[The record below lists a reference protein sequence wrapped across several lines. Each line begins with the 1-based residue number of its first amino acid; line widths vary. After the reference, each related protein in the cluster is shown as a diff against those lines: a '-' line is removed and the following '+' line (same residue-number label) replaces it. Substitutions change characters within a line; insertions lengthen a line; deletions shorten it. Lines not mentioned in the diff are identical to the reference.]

1 MKRTPEEILE
11 RMDALLDEYDGAKDK
26 FDRGQ
31 FADKFGER
39 LGAYSDKLKL
49 LNGDDF
55 DIVNSAYD
63 EHKSDYSDMS
73 DDDYVNALE
82 ENIKSVIAKI
92 WPEKSEEEVAKVAEE
107 VAENAE
113 PTETTVEV
121 TEETP
126 SDEKLKKGKED
137 PVTSGSESA
146 DFSLIKERGDD
157 ATGAGN
163 GWGGSPHTSGGR
175 NGTTSDENSKEPPS
189 EEEKKLDEVVEA
201 TPTKVDDVVKEVLEA
216 KPEDVESEDDADFEK
231 LKNDPVYKRMH

>member
-31 FADKFGER
+31 FADKFGQR
-39 LGAYSDKLKL
+39 LGAYSDKLKP

-126 SDEKLKKGKED
+126 SDENLKR
-137 PVTSGSESA
+137 T
-146 DFSLIKERGDD
+146 
-157 ATGAGN
+157 TGPWKN
-163 GWGGSPHTSGGR
+163 PCESGGR
-175 NGTTSDENSKEPPS
+175 DGKCGLPGQGKKVTSDEECKEKP

-216 KPEDVESEDDADFEK
+216 KPEDVEPAEAEDDTDFEK

>member
-92 WPEKSEEEVAKVAEE
+92 WPEKSEEEVSKVAKE

-113 PTETTVEV
+113 PTETTVKV

-126 SDEKLKKGKED
+126 SDENLKR
-137 PVTSGSESA
+137 T
-146 DFSLIKERGDD
+146 
-157 ATGAGN
+157 TGPWN
-163 GWGGSPHTSGGR
+163 NPCESGGR
-175 NGTTSDENSKEPPS
+175 DGKCGLPGQGKKTTSDEECKES
-189 EEEKKLDEVVEA
+189 TEKEEDKKEETALDTAVEA
-201 TPTKVDDVVKEVLEA
+201 TPTKIDDVVKEVLTA
-216 KPEDVESEDDADFEK
+216 KPEDVDGNEVEDEEVTNLSSADKRLFEK
-231 LKNDPVYKRMH
+231 LMNR

>member
-11 RMDALLDEYDGAKDK
+11 RMDVLLDEYDGAKDK

-39 LGAYSDKLKL
+39 LSAYSDKLKL

-82 ENIKSVIAKI
+82 ENIKNVIAKI
-92 WPEKSEEEVAKVAEE
+92 WPEKSEEEVAEVAKE
-107 VAENAE
+107 VAENTE
-113 PTETTVEV
+113 PTEMTVEV

-126 SDEKLKKGKED
+126 SDENLKRS
-137 PVTSGSESA
+137 TGSWKNPCE
-146 DFSLIKERGDD
+146 
-157 ATGAGN
+157 
-163 GWGGSPHTSGGR
+163 SGGR
-175 NGTTSDENSKEPPS
+175 DGKCGLPGNGKKVTSDEETKEEPT
-189 EEEKKLDEVVEA
+189 EEEKVVDAIVEA
-201 TPTKVDDVVKEVLEA
+201 TPTKVDDIVKEVVTA
-216 KPEDVESEDDADFEK
+216 KPEDVDYEK
-231 LKNDPVYKRMH
+231 LKNDPVFKRMH

>member
-26 FDRGQ
+26 YDRGQ

-63 EHKSDYSDMS
+63 EHKSEYSDMS

-82 ENIKSVIAKI
+82 ENIKKVIAKI
-92 WPEKSEEEVAKVAEE
+92 WPEKSEEEVEAVAKE

-126 SDEKLKKGKED
+126 SDEALKR
-137 PVTSGSESA
+137 T
-146 DFSLIKERGDD
+146 
-157 ATGAGN
+157 TGPWKN
-163 GWGGSPHTSGGR
+163 PCESGGR
-175 NGTTSDENSKEPPS
+175 DGKCGLPGNGKKTTSDEECKEPTEKEEDSKE
-189 EEEKKLDEVVEA
+189 ETALDAAVAA
-201 TPTKVDDVVKEVLEA
+201 TPTKVDDVVKEVVTA
-216 KPEDVESEDDADFEK
+216 KPEDVEGEEVKDEEDMSSADKRLFEK
-231 LKNDPVYKRMH
+231 LMNR

>member
-31 FADKFGER
+31 FADKFGKR

-49 LNGDDF
+49 LNGEDF

-126 SDEKLKKGKED
+126 SDENLKR
-137 PVTSGSESA
+137 S
-146 DFSLIKERGDD
+146 
-157 ATGAGN
+157 TGTWN
-163 GWGGSPHTSGGR
+163 NPCESGGR
-175 NGTTSDENSKEPPS
+175 DGKCGLPGKGKKATSDEECKKST
-189 EEEKKLDEVVEA
+189 EEEEDNKEKTALDVVVAA
-201 TPTKVDDVVKEVLEA
+201 TPTKVDDIVKEVVTA
-216 KPEDVESEDDADFEK
+216 KPEDVDGNEVDGEDDSDFEK

>member
-1 MKRTPEEILE
+1 MKYTEEEIEHYIDMFKDL
-11 RMDALLDEYDGAKDK
+11 MDTYNKANDK
-26 FDRGQ
+26 YDRGVWK
-31 FADKFGER
+31 DKFGER

-113 PTETTVEV
+113 PTATTVEV

-126 SDEKLKKGKED
+126 SDEDLKR
-137 PVTSGSESA
+137 T
-146 DFSLIKERGDD
+146 
-157 ATGAGN
+157 TGPWKN
-163 GWGGSPHTSGGR
+163 PCESGGR
-175 NGTTSDENSKEPPS
+175 DGKCGLP
-189 EEEKKLDEVVEA
+189 
-201 TPTKVDDVVKEVLEA
+201 
-216 KPEDVESEDDADFEK
+216 
-231 LKNDPVYKRMH
+231 

>member
-63 EHKSDYSDMS
+63 EHKSDYSNMS

-126 SDEKLKKGKED
+126 SDENLKR
-137 PVTSGSESA
+137 T
-146 DFSLIKERGDD
+146 
-157 ATGAGN
+157 TGPWKN
-163 GWGGSPHTSGGR
+163 PCESGGR
-175 NGTTSDENSKEPPS
+175 DGKCGLPGHGKKVTSDEECKEKP

-216 KPEDVESEDDADFEK
+216 KPEDVEPAEAEDDTDFEK

>member
-31 FADKFGER
+31 FADKFGKR

-82 ENIKSVIAKI
+82 ENIKKVIAKI
-92 WPEKSEEEVAKVAEE
+92 WPEKPEEEVAKVAEE

-126 SDEKLKKGKED
+126 SDENLKR
-137 PVTSGSESA
+137 S
-146 DFSLIKERGDD
+146 
-157 ATGAGN
+157 TGPWN
-163 GWGGSPHTSGGR
+163 NPCESGGR
-175 NGTTSDENSKEPPS
+175 DGKCGLPGQGKKTTSDEEYKEKP
-189 EEEKKLDEVVEA
+189 EEEGDSDIKDAAVDAIVEA
-201 TPTKVDDVVKEVLEA
+201 TPTKVDDVAKTVVDGVKKVATA
-216 KPEDVESEDDADFEK
+216 KPEDVDAEDDADFEK